1 MKKTLYLLICIVFI
15 AAKSNAQETKTAVDS
30 TSTNNYI
37 EFNDTNNTVNGVY
50 VGLTFYY
57 GEIDGKS
64 SFMNGLKIAYVAN
77 QKFEV
82 GISGVGFLSDQ
93 NSNGP
98 LEDNDVFGGYG
109 GIYLA
114 PIFFGDSNFSLS
126 IPITIGGGAVV
137 HSFDDWYDFD
147 HDYEINADDWD
158 PFFVFEPGLSVEYN
172 ISNNLKFEM
181 GVKYRLTSEVN
192 LYPGSITNV
201 NGFSGG
207 IGLKIGV
214 FNLGKKG

>member
-1 MKKTLYLLICIVFI
+1 MKKALYLIICIVFI
-15 AAKSNAQETKTAVDS
+15 SLNTNAQETKTAVDS
-30 TSTNNYI
+30 TSTSNYI
-37 EFNDTNNTVNGVY
+37 EFNDNTHTVNGVY
-50 VGLTFYY
+50 LGLTFYY

-82 GISGVGFLSDQ
+82 GISGVGFFSNQ
-93 NSNGP
+93 NNNGP
-98 LEDNDVFGGYG
+98 LENNGVFGGYG
-109 GIYLA
+109 GIYLV
-114 PIFFGDSNFSLS
+114 PIFFGGSTFSLTM
-126 IPITIGGGAVV
+126 PITIGAGAVV
-137 HSFDDWYDFD
+137 HSFDDWHNID
-147 HDYEINADDWD
+147 HDYEITAEDWD
-158 PFFVFEPGLSVEYN
+158 PFFVFEPGLSLEYN

-181 GVKYRLTSEVN
+181 GVKYRVTSEVN
-192 LYPGSITNV
+192 LYPGSIQNV

>member
-1 MKKTLYLLICIVFI
+1 MKNTLCLIICIVFI
-15 AAKSNAQETKTAVDS
+15 TNKLQAQDTKTQTDS
-30 TSTNNYI
+30 TSNYI
-37 EFNDTNNTVNGVY
+37 EFNDNVHTVNGVY
-50 VGLTFYY
+50 LGLTFYY

-82 GISGVGFLSDQ
+82 GISGVGFFSDQ
-93 NSNGP
+93 NNNGP
-98 LEDNDVFGGYG
+98 LQDNDVFGGYG

-114 PIFFGDSNFSLS
+114 PIFFGTSNFSLTM
-126 IPITIGGGAVV
+126 PITIGGGAVV
-137 HSFDDWYDFD
+137 HSFDDWHDNDF
-147 HDYEINADDWD
+147 EINAEDWD
-158 PFFVFEPGLSVEYN
+158 VFFVFEPGLSLEYN

-181 GVKYRLTSEVN
+181 GVKYRVTSEVD